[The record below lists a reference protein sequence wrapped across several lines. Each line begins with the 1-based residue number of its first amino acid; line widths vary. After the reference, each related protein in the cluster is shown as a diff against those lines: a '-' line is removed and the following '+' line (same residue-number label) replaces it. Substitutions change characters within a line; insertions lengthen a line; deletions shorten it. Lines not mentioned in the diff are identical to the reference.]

1 MNINFL
7 YTVLTGLCFT
17 VKFDFDGN
25 SKQHYLIF
33 TGPDT
38 SAHLFR
44 ENSTLTLVL
53 QSNFSF
59 HRYETLNLTN
69 PFVFTWEGFRV
80 NDKSMKC
87 IKSTGSIDNFQFN
100 GYTFVSPYL
109 EILPDSDNVEYI
121 VEESVVQGQAI
132 NYGIFLAIALAV
144 GLLMRSDNII
154 SRSLK
159 LLSNILESKSEESVY
174 VEIDNINTTE
184 V

>member
-17 VKFDFDGN
+17 VKFDLDGN

-33 TGPDT
+33 TGPET

-53 QSNFSF
+53 QTNVSF
-59 HRYETLNLTN
+59 YRYQSLNLTN
-69 PFVFTWEGFRV
+69 PFTFTWEGFRV
-80 NDKSMKC
+80 NNQTMKL
-87 IKSTGSIDNFQFN
+87 IKSTGNITNFQYN
-100 GYTFVSPYL
+100 GYTFLSPYL
-109 EILPDSDNVEYI
+109 EVLQDSDNVEYI
-121 VEESVVQGQAI
+121 VEQSVFQCQDI

-144 GLLMRSDNII
+144 GMVMRSDNII
-154 SRSLK
+154 SSSLK

>member
-33 TGPDT
+33 TGPNT

-59 HRYETLNLTN
+59 HRYQSLNITN
-69 PFVFTWEGFRV
+69 PFTFTWEGFRV
-80 NDKSMKC
+80 NGKAMNL
-87 IKSTGSIDNFQFN
+87 IKSTKNIPNFQFN

-109 EILPDSDNVEYI
+109 EVLSDSDNVEYI
-121 VEESVVQGQAI
+121 VPESIFQCQDI

-144 GLLMRSDNII
+144 GLIMRSDNILG
-154 SRSLK
+154 RTLK
-159 LLSNILESKSEESVY
+159 ICSKVLKSEIDESVY
-174 VEIDNINTTE
+174 VEIDTINTTK

>member
-7 YTVLTGLCFT
+7 YTMLTGLCFI
-17 VKFDFDGN
+17 VKFDFDEN
-25 SKQHYLIF
+25 SKQHYLF
-33 TGPDT
+33 FSGPDT

-59 HRYETLNLTN
+59 HRYQSLNLTN
-69 PFVFTWEGFRV
+69 PFIFIWESFRV
-80 NDKSMKC
+80 NDKSMKL
-87 IKSTGSIDNFQFN
+87 IKSTGNIANFQFN

-109 EILPDSDNVEYI
+109 EVLSDSDSVEYI
-121 VEESVVQGQAI
+121 VEESVVQCQDI

-144 GLLMRSDNII
+144 GLIMKSDNII
-154 SRSLK
+154 ARTLK
-159 LLSNILESKSEESVY
+159 IFSKVLKSEIDESVY